1 MIVKSVQIE
10 KFRGISDASFTL
22 GKYVTLIAGQNGTQK
37 STLLGMVTQPFTI
50 TDTDNPL
57 VNEKPLS
64 GGNYK
69 SSFKDKFR
77 LSPDFDKPKEHE
89 WTLFLEDVEEGFT
102 VQSMLRSKA
111 SGDLRFWRKGNREA
125 GSGYIQLP
133 VIFLSLKR
141 LLPIG
146 EEDKISQ
153 NESVVLTAP
162 EKKFF
167 VDAYKDIMISDDNM
181 ESVDYVSSKNK
192 ETIGL
197 STDHYDWNANSAGQ
211 DNIGK
216 ILLAIISFKRLK
228 EKYKAKYKGGILAID
243 EIDATLYP
251 GSQVQL
257 IKALC
262 KYCSKFNIQ
271 AIATTHSLPML
282 EIASEIKYSEHRKEQ
297 VNIVYLK
304 KMNKEVVIEDS
315 LTFPQIT
322 NRLNASLGNAKKPL
336 IDIFTED
343 AEARDLMRSLV
354 GQKFKYL
361 NYIDCTF
368 GCGNLIDLARKKVP
382 SFVLPNSIVVLD
394 GDASGDAKLRSLN
407 NFVCLPGI
415 LPPESMIAQFL
426 SELDDNDTF
435 WSSKHDDYTKQ
446 ICFRNFKLAQI
457 VSDRDKAKKW
467 YNEQKKLGVW
477 GRNCSAVYKKVLED
491 SPEEKSKFLHK
502 FEEIYNKVAFAKGIS
517 IEGIK

>member
-1 MIVKSVQIE
+1 MIVKSVQVK
-10 KFRGISDASFTL
+10 KFRGITDECFTL
-22 GKYVTLIAGQNGTQK
+22 GRYLTLIAGQNGTQK
-37 STLLGMVTQPFTI
+37 STLLGMLTQPFTI
-50 TDTDNPL
+50 TDTENPL
-57 VNEKPLS
+57 YSEKPLS

-69 SSFKDKFR
+69 SSFQDKFR

-89 WTLFLEDVEEGFT
+89 WTLFLEGEEEGFT

-111 SGDLRFWRKGNREA
+111 TGALRFWKKGDREA

-141 LLPIG
+141 LLPLG
-146 EEDKISQ
+146 EEAKISQ
-153 NESVVLTAP
+153 NEDVVLTHA
-162 EKKFF
+162 EKIFF
-167 VDAYKDIMISDDNM
+167 IDAYKDIMISDDDM
-181 ESVDYVSSKNK
+181 ASIDYVSSKNK

-197 STDHYDWNANSAGQ
+197 TTDHYDWNANSAGQ

-228 EKYKAKYKGGILAID
+228 EKYKKNYEGGILAID

-271 AIATTHSLPML
+271 TIATTHSLPML
-282 EIASEIKYSEHRKEQ
+282 EIASEIKYSEHRKDQ

-304 KMNKEVVIEDS
+304 KMNNKIIIEDS

-322 NRLNASLGNAKKPL
+322 NRLNASLGKLKKPQ

-343 AEARDLMRSLV
+343 AEARDFMRSLV

-382 SFVLPNSIVVLD
+382 SFILPNSIVVLD

-407 NFVCLPGI
+407 NFVCLPGV
-415 LPPESMIAQFL
+415 LSPESMIAQFL
-426 SELDDNDTF
+426 TELDDNDEF

-446 ICFRNFKLAQI
+446 ICFRSFKLAQI
-457 VSDRDKAKKW
+457 MADREKAKKW
-467 YNEQKKLGVW
+467 YNEQKQLGVW
-477 GRNCSAVYKKVLED
+477 GRNCSAVYKKVLEAT
-491 SPEEKSKFLHK
+491 PQEKSKFLNK
-502 FEEIYNKVAFAKGIS
+502 FEEIYNKVAFTKGIS